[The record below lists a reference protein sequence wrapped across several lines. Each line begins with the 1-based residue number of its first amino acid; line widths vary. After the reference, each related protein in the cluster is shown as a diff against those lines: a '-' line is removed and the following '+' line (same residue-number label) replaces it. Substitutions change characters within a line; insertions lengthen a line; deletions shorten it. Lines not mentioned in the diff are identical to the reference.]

1 MHFDLPWKDLDSS
14 IYESAVKSEK
24 KFVKMYAWGLS
35 ILLIGLG
42 FFTKIKLTI
51 MLGALLLITV
61 WTKKYVVVTERG
73 LEIFYDMKITKS
85 YQLWR
90 WEELYALTHEF
101 VPENRSLIRL
111 YFTKDDRTKR
121 FDFKREHLTDI
132 VAYAKK
138 SNKKIKIFDA
148 AKQKMPDKSH

>member
-1 MHFDLPWKDLDSS
+1 
-14 IYESAVKSEK
+14 
-24 KFVKMYAWGLS
+24 
-35 ILLIGLG
+35 
-42 FFTKIKLTI
+42 
-51 MLGALLLITV
+51 
-61 WTKKYVVVTERG
+61 
-73 LEIFYDMKITKS
+73 MKITKS
-85 YQLWR
+85 DQLWR
-90 WEELYALTHEF
+90 WEELDALTHEF

-148 AKQKMPDKSH
+148 VKQKMPDKSH